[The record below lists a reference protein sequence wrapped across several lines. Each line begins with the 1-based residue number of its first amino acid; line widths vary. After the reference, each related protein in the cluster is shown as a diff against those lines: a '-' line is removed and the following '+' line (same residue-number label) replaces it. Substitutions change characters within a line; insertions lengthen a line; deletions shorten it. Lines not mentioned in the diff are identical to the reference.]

1 MRKCQSNLIQ
11 EGFGISFAAVKLR
24 IQLQKMLHTLHKL
37 IIQSSKKTKEKHFFY
52 SPELNFLPSSIL
64 CVLCIGAENARWND
78 GTSLSFVVV
87 VVVVVVVSIRRV
99 FASRLSWRTPPR
111 LCSFFCWQT
120 MSKIWRRIISE
131 QSNVFETYL
140 KQIKQL
146 KYAEVLLFLRPLGYK
161 SSKEK

>member
-11 EGFGISFAAVKLR
+11 EGFGISFAAVKLL

-87 VVVVVVVSIRRV
+87 VVVVSIRRV

-140 KQIKQL
+140 KQIAKTYSETL
-146 KYAEVLLFLRPLGYK
+146 
-161 SSKEK
+161 